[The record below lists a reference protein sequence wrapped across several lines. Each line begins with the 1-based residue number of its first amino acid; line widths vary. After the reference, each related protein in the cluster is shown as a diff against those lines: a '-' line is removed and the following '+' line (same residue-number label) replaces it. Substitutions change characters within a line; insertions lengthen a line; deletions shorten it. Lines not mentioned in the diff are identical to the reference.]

1 MQGLGLDRLRR
12 PRPRIPRPGDFLV
25 ASPSLQDPNFR
36 RTLIYMLQHDDEG
49 SAGVIVNRSSDI
61 SSRDLDVPVWA
72 LAARVRNGGPVATNS
87 ILALAEDIDGVPLP
101 DELGGPGV
109 RLIDLEKDEE
119 PPSSR
124 QLQIFVGYAG
134 WGAGQL
140 LSEITRDDWHV
151 VAGQPQDLFAPQ
163 PEVLW
168 SQVLRR
174 QPDPT
179 RLWSTLPE
187 LPATN

>member
-1 MQGLGLDRLRR
+1 
-12 PRPRIPRPGDFLV
+12 
-25 ASPSLQDPNFR
+25 
-36 RTLIYMLQHDDEG
+36 MLQHDEEG
-49 SAGVIVNRSSDI
+49 SAGVVVNRSSDI
-61 SSRDLDVPVWA
+61 SSLDLDIPGWA
-72 LAARVRNGGPVATNS
+72 LAARVRDGGPVATNS
-87 ILALAEDIDGVPLP
+87 ILALAEDPDVVRLP

-109 RLIDLEKDEE
+109 RLVDLEKDDE
-119 PPSSR
+119 PDSSER
-124 QLQIFVGYAG
+124 LQIFVGYAG
-134 WGAGQL
+134 WGTGQL
-140 LSEITRDDWHV
+140 VSEISRDDWHV
-151 VAGQPQDLFAPQ
+151 VTGQPHDLFSPE

>member
-1 MQGLGLDRLRR
+1 
-12 PRPRIPRPGDFLV
+12 
-25 ASPSLQDPNFR
+25 
-36 RTLIYMLQHDDEG
+36 MLQHDEEG
-49 SAGVIVNRSSDI
+49 SAGVVVNRSSDI
-61 SSRDLDVPVWA
+61 SSLDLDIPGWA
-72 LAARVRNGGPVATNS
+72 LAARVRDGGPVATNS
-87 ILALAEDIDGVPLP
+87 ILALAEDPDVVRLP

-109 RLIDLEKDEE
+109 RLVDLEKDDE
-119 PPSSR
+119 PDSSER
-124 QLQIFVGYAG
+124 LQIFVGYAG

-140 LSEITRDDWHV
+140 VSEISRDDWHV
-151 VAGQPQDLFAPQ
+151 VTGQPHDLFSPE